1 MCAPGFTEINDC
13 THFLQEPPT
22 FVGAEPK
29 PVEAPK
35 PVKHVE
41 EEPPPRPVSIATLHS
56 LESSLSGLFK
66 DWLALTLAAVLVDN
80 KN

>member
-1 MCAPGFTEINDC
+1 MIALN

-56 LESSLSGLFK
+56 LESRSGLFK
-66 DWLALTLAAVLVDN
+66 DGLALTLGVNLTCYGCCFS
-80 KN
+80 